1 MTLWFPQDVVSSDTW
16 RLGILTFIHLIV
28 DLMVPQSPH
37 LWTPEASVS
46 PWMYNQDEYTYWIG
60 RALVLIIWPVDVC
73 NNGRRIQLKAPW
85 NFLLSDKLVNQKQ
98 YCIPNR
104 STKWQRPKHIDRSD
118 VIYFKPIYLTS
129 LYSFLLKKQKKKS
142 SMANNSK

>member
-1 MTLWFPQDVVSSDTW
+1 
-16 RLGILTFIHLIV
+16 
-28 DLMVPQSPH
+28 MVPQSPH

-129 LYSFLLKKQKKKS
+129 LYSFLLKKQKKNQAWQIIASNIHLTRCYFKLQLLFQMCNFTGTDLYS
-142 SMANNSK
+142 L